1 MDLRLSFQV
10 PNFNKHN
17 ASHSGE
23 SYWIAAPP
31 QLEAKWLG
39 DEWWLLGNQNLQLP
53 IATHKLLTQ
62 SWISQSCWRPQNERF
77 MTFHGCKSLTF
88 PASGKKWGTEF
99 LHFHVDIA
107 MLKAFSTPSQS
118 VASGGAV
125 FTETTTLLA
134 GSSGK
139 HGKRLEARPS
149 YTSDHLISELSI
161 WVYEFINFHHVK
173 CDVSCII
180 HQIHPKR
187 ANLCTCH
194 GNIRSGT
201 LLAFQKP

>member
-107 MLKAFSTPSQS
+107 MLKAFSTPSQKCCIRRS
-118 VASGGAV
+118 CIHRDHHTLGRKLWQTWQAPRGEAV
-125 FTETTTLLA
+125 I
-134 GSSGK
+134 
-139 HGKRLEARPS
+139 
-149 YTSDHLISELSI
+149 HLRSPDI
-161 WVYEFINFHHVK
+161 WVVHLSLWIYKFS
-173 CDVSCII
+173 SCQMWCIMY
-180 HQIHPKR
+180 HTSNSPKE
-187 ANLCTCH
+187 
-194 GNIRSGT
+194 G
-201 LLAFQKP
+201 